1 MMFLSKFLENQSI
14 VRQDKSADSLQ
25 LSSKHLI
32 LENALLWILFFI
44 NIYCTRYVVCLQV
57 NADVH

>member
-1 MMFLSKFLENQSI
+1 MMFLSKFLENQST

-25 LSSKHLI
+25 FSSKHLI

-44 NIYCTRYVVCLQV
+44 NIYMYVVCLQ
-57 NADVH
+57 A